1 MMNELLKKIY
11 EEVICYEEDMM
22 AAGKQVET
30 EINKLIEPYT
40 DQMNESTLET
50 VKTLLYQT
58 SFSAEQTGFWL
69 GVKYTIK
76 LLSEI
81 LSK

>member
-22 AAGKQVET
+22 AAGKEVEV

-40 DQMNESTLET
+40 DQFDETTLET

-69 GVKYTIK
+69 GIKYTIK